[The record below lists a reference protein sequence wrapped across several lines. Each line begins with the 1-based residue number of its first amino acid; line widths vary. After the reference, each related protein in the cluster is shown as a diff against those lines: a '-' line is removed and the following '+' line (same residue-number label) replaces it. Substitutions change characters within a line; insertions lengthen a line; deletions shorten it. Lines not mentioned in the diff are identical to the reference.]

1 LLSPRLNP
9 QLRQQSFFL
18 QKISSIFA
26 VRSINLLKSA
36 KMTEL
41 GSSIWPAAVLLFF
54 LMDPIGNI
62 PVMLTIMK
70 DIDPRRQRKIL
81 AREMFMALIIL
92 LIFLFAGRPLL
103 SFLHLEQEAVTIS
116 GGIILLIIGLRMIF
130 PQQHGLMGYQ
140 PQGEPFLV
148 PIAIPLVAGP
158 SVLAMLILMTTSQ
171 PGNMTNWFFALI
183 IAWFFTSLL
192 LQLAPFLLKFLKQ
205 RGLTALERLMG
216 MILVMLAVQML
227 LDGFKELFG

>member
-1 LLSPRLNP
+1 
-9 QLRQQSFFL
+9 
-18 QKISSIFA
+18 
-26 VRSINLLKSA
+26 
-36 KMTEL
+36 MTEL

-70 DIDPRRQRKIL
+70 DIDSRRQRKIL

>member
-1 LLSPRLNP
+1 
-9 QLRQQSFFL
+9 
-18 QKISSIFA
+18 
-26 VRSINLLKSA
+26 
-36 KMTEL
+36 MTEL

-54 LMDPIGNI
+54 LMDPLGNI

-70 DIDPRRQRKIL
+70 DIEPRRQRKIL

-103 SFLHLEQEAVTIS
+103 GFLHLEQEAVTIS

-140 PQGEPFLV
+140 PDGEPFLV

-183 IAWFFTSLL
+183 MAWFFTSLL